1 MKRSGVDSEICAGDS
16 GRPQTGRMRAVRA
29 GSSRRSGA
37 SGLRRCCAML
47 VFAAVWAATAL
58 TAAGCDRVFEYHPYD
73 VRITGACDI
82 NAGNAAR
89 IETITAGRTSFRFA
103 VISDTQRRYD
113 ETEDAVRAL
122 NGRRDLDFVVH
133 CGDLSDFGVGREF
146 MWQRDM
152 LQKLNVPYVCVL
164 GNHDCLGSGE
174 QAYRRIFGPYDYAF
188 TAGDVRFVCLNT
200 NAGEYDYVADVP
212 DFGFLSGE
220 LAAVP
225 SEARRTV
232 FVMHV
237 PPYDPIF
244 NNNVAAFFEE
254 QLLAF
259 PEPIFA
265 VFGHQHRMR
274 VFEPFDDGLLYYG
287 CTDIADRQYL
297 VFTVDETGYA
307 CETVAF

>member
-1 MKRSGVDSEICAGDS
+1 MVG
-16 GRPQTGRMRAVRA
+16 
-29 GSSRRSGA
+29 GA
-37 SGLRRCCAML
+37 L
-47 VFAAVWAATAL
+47 AAVAL
-58 TAAGCDRVFEYHPYD
+58 LAAGCDRVFDYHPYD

-82 NAGNAAR
+82 NTRNAAR
-89 IETITAGRTSFRFA
+89 IEAMTAARTSFRFA

-122 NGRRDLDFVVH
+122 NERGDLDFVVH
-133 CGDLSDFGVGREF
+133 CGDLSDFGASREF
-146 MWQRDM
+146 MWQRDR
-152 LQKLNVPYVCVL
+152 LQKLRVPYVCVL

-174 QAYRRIFGPYDYAF
+174 QVYRRIFGPFDFAF

-220 LAAVP
+220 LAAGRSGV
-225 SEARRTV
+225 RRTV

-237 PPYDPIF
+237 PPGDPVF

-259 PEPIFA
+259 PDPLFS

-274 VFEPFDDGLLYYG
+274 VFEPFDDGLVYYG

-297 VFTVDETGYA
+297 VFTVDEKGYA